1 MVFFGKNKSK
11 ARSFEEITSIRGES
25 EEASA
30 EEVVE
35 DESSSEKT
43 SVATEKEEKV
53 EKIVKTAIPFNT
65 GDFNALSCFGWKEDK
80 TEAWLKKCAKVWFL
94 MASFVWFIFGAITF
108 APIIFISNKVDVLF
122 NDRKKSLMCGII
134 IYAVCVVLIA
144 LLFATRGGGD
154 ASQVVNAEKMTEAIT
169 SETTEIMQ
177 TR

>member
-35 DESSSEKT
+35 DESSSEKESST
-43 SVATEKEEKV
+43 TEKV
-53 EKIVKTAIPFNT
+53 EKNVKTAIPFNT

-94 MASFVWFIFGAITF
+94 MASFAWFIFGAITF

-134 IYAVCVVLIA
+134 IYAVCVALIA